1 MMEKKYFGG
10 WEVDFEDKTRL
21 RFFLL
26 VHGTDKKGFDFFKK
40 VQSALEFQIS
50 GNRLH
55 QAFVCSREGK
65 TRIAE
70 NIDLPIAG
78 WEEHPVFYL
87 TKQKKGPHKLGGD
100 KPAGLVLPASED
112 MRTPFQYLGTIDGSD
127 PHFQWLG
134 VPKLN
139 IVYPLYEC
147 NFGIFLD
154 YSDPQQPQI
163 LNPETFSDAWYTG
176 EIPKGIQFTEVHF
189 ESKDH
194 TERLTAAQFEESD
207 DYLICGVPLWY
218 QMPEVPCCPKTGDV
232 MRFVCTINS
241 DDSIKVVN
249 RENRAIPDDYLI
261 FGDHG
266 NLFVFYHPESKVLH
280 LNAQW

>member
-1 MMEKKYFGG
+1 MP
-10 WEVDFEDKTRL
+10 
-21 RFFLL
+21 
-26 VHGTDKKGFDFFKK
+26 
-40 VQSALEFQIS
+40 A
-50 GNRLH
+50 
-55 QAFVCSREGK
+55 GK
-65 TRIAE
+65 SIR
-70 NIDLPIAG
+70 
-78 WEEHPVFYL
+78 FYL
-87 TKQKKGPHKLGGD
+87 TKKKTGPHKLGGD
-100 KPAGLVLPASED
+100 KPAGLVLPSSED

-134 VPKLN
+134 IPKLDL
-139 IVYPLYEC
+139 VYPLYEC

-163 LNPETFSDAWYTG
+163 LNPETFSDDWDTG
-176 EIPKGIQFTEVHF
+176 EIPEGIQFTEVHF

-194 TERLTAAQFEESD
+194 TERLTAAQFEEFD

-249 RENRAIPDDYLI
+249 QERGA
-261 FGDHG
+261 
-266 NLFVFYHPESKVLH
+266 VLTIT
-280 LNAQW
+280 